1 MVRKAVHQALLPNA
15 GSGCRYLLGV
25 SYFSCIS
32 NPRKGRNSNL
42 LPNYMTSAF
51 DHLKWAL
58 ITVIIFLISLVVN
71 ELIFTR
77 SEFVR
82 GINWI
87 YLPAG
92 IRLLATLLFG
102 FAGATGLLIASWIA
116 CFCYFFPDDFVRSAV
131 GGVMSTIA
139 PLAAYLLA
147 RDMLKMGRNLRNLTP
162 LGLLF
167 CIVLYALLNSTLHYL
182 WAVASAASTHSFDT
196 LLVMF
201 VGDASGALV
210 MCYAMKGLL
219 SWMRLLTTR
228 DRFQQ

>member
-1 MVRKAVHQALLPNA
+1 ML
-15 GSGCRYLLGV
+15 
-25 SYFSCIS
+25 
-32 NPRKGRNSNL
+32 
-42 LPNYMTSAF
+42 

-58 ITVIIFLISLVVN
+58 FTAVVFLLSLVAN

-102 FAGATGLLIASWIA
+102 FAGATGLLLASWIA
-116 CFCYFFPDDFVRSAV
+116 CFYYFFPDDFIRSAV
-131 GGVMSTIA
+131 GGVIATVA

-147 RDMLKMGRNLRNLTP
+147 TDVLKMGRNLRNLTS

-167 CIVLYALLNSTLHYL
+167 CVILYALLNSTLHYV
-182 WAVASAASTHSFDT
+182 WAVASDASTPSLDK

-210 MCYAMKGLL
+210 MCYAMKVLL
-219 SWMRLLTTR
+219 RAMRRTMVGDAR
-228 DRFQQ
+228 REQRP